1 MILALNCGFYNTKVK
16 TLTTKDIHPTR
27 VQINDNG
34 TRTLIINDV
43 SYEVGNGARDITDKS
58 LSTVHQICTEYNIL
72 KHCTDIEIKL
82 VVALPM
88 SRYLDKDY
96 RERYR
101 IGLIG
106 AHVGVVDGVHKKVE
120 VTECTVFAEGAAA
133 YLPYKSILKD
143 KVVGILDF
151 GGATINCMIYSNGQL
166 LKDTITTLDL
176 GMIRLERTLIDAIN
190 IATGWNVQDYEIKE
204 IIKNGECQDVVEKC
218 IYEHLEVIKQRL
230 HEKKWNTDRL
240 TLFCTGGGSVQL
252 KDYLESYFKRVFVSK
267 EGIWDNVEGLWLVG
281 RELYEEK
288 YKHN

>member
-16 TLTTKDIHPTR
+16 TLNTKDIHSSR

-43 SYEVGNGARDITDKS
+43 CYEIGNGARDITDKS
-58 LSTVHQICTEYNIL
+58 LSTVHHISTEYNIL
-72 KHCTDIEIKL
+72 KHCADTEINL

-88 SRYLDKDY
+88 SRYLDKNY
-96 RERYR
+96 REKYR
-101 IGLIG
+101 MGLIG
-106 AHVGVVDGVHKKVE
+106 VHEGVVDGTYKKVR
-120 VTECTVFAEGAAA
+120 VIDCTVFAEGAAA

-176 GMIRLERTLIDAIN
+176 GMIRLERALIDAIN
-190 IATGWNVQDYEIKE
+190 IATGWNVQEYEVKE
-204 IIKNGECQDVVEKC
+204 IIKNSECGEIVDKC
-218 IYEHLEVIKQRL
+218 IYNHLEVIKQRL
-230 HEKKWNTDRL
+230 HEKKWNTDRI

-252 KDYLESYFKRVFVSK
+252 KAYLEEYFKRVFVSK
-267 EGIWDNVEGLWLVG
+267 EGVWDNVDGLWLVG
-281 RELYEEK
+281 RELYG
-288 YKHN
+288 